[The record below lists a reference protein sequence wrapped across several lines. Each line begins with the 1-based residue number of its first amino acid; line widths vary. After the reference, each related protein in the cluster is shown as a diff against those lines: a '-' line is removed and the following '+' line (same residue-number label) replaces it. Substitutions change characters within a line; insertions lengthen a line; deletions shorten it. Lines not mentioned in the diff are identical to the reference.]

1 MKPKKKTEDIKSE
14 EIKQEDIQKAEAE
27 ALKEEAAGTEAV
39 KAEVAPVQPEK
50 AAEPQNLM
58 YVGPTIPNLI
68 RHGIVYA
75 DGILP
80 QRIEDAIASYKPMRQ
95 MFVTIDEI
103 PSAIKEIKLKTGALA
118 IIYKNVAQR
127 VRG

>member
-14 EIKQEDIQKAEAE
+14 EIKQEDIQEVVQE
-27 ALKEEAAGTEAV
+27 VNVTIAGDECTV
-39 KAEVAPVQPEK
+39 EVAPVQPQK

-68 RHGIVYA
+68 RRGIVYA
-75 DGILP
+75 DGKLP